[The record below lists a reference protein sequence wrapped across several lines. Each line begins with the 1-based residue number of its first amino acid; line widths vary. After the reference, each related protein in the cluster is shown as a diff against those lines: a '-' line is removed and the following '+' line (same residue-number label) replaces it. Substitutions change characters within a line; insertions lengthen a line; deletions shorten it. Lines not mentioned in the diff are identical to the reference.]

1 MRTPGSLA
9 CVATFVL
16 IHGAMHGGWCWRPVE
31 ALLRRAGHEA
41 HAPTLTG
48 MGDRAHLL
56 SPDVGLDTHV
66 RDVLATLRMEDVHDA
81 VLVLHSYAGVLA
93 GPVVHRAEG
102 RVGRVVA
109 AGAFLVRP
117 GESLADVEPPDVMD
131 RYRRLVAEQGQGW
144 RVPASPAFMD
154 QWSVPEHLRPVV
166 GPRLTDF
173 PARCVDD
180 RVAYDRAV
188 LDALPRDYVEHTA
201 PPLASL
207 AGTMERARVDGWRMH
222 RIATG
227 HDLMLEDPAGTARLL
242 METAT

>member
-1 MRTPGSLA
+1 M
-9 CVATFVL
+9 ATFVL

-31 ALLRRAGHEA
+31 ALLREAGHEA

-48 MGDRAHLL
+48 MGERAHLL
-56 SPDVGLDTHV
+56 SPEVGVDTHV
-66 RDVLATLRMEDVHDA
+66 ADILATLRMEDVRDG

-93 GPVVHRAEG
+93 GPVVQAAAD

-109 AGAFLVRP
+109 MGAFLADP
-117 GESLADVEPPDVMD
+117 GECLADVEPPEVVR
-131 RYRRLVAEQGQGW
+131 RYRQIVADDGHGW

-154 QWSVPEHLRPVV
+154 QWSVPAHLRDFV

-207 AGTMERARVDGWRMH
+207 AATVGRARDRGWRMH
-222 RIATG
+222 QVATG
-227 HDLMLEDPAGTARLL
+227 HDLMLEDPSGTARLL
-242 METAT
+242 MEIAS

>member
-1 MRTPGSLA
+1 MS
-9 CVATFVL
+9 TFVL

-31 ALLRRAGHEA
+31 ELLREAGHEA

-56 SPDVGLDTHV
+56 SPDIGVDTHV
-66 RDVLATLRMEDVHDA
+66 QDVLATLEMEDVRDG

-93 GPVVHRAEG
+93 GPVVAAAG
-102 RVGRVVA
+102 DRVARVVA
-109 AGAFLVRP
+109 MGAFLADP
-117 GESLADVEPPDVMD
+117 GESLADVEPPDVVE
-131 RYRRLVAEQGQGW
+131 RYRRLVAEEGQGW

-154 QWSVPEHLRPVV
+154 QWSVPPALREMV

-173 PARCVDD
+173 PARCVED
-180 RVAYDRAV
+180 VVSYDRAR

-207 AGTMERARVDGWRMH
+207 GATVARARERGWRMH
-222 RIATG
+222 GIATG
-227 HDLMLEDPAGTARLL
+227 HDLMLQDPAGTARLL
-242 METAT
+242 MEIAS

>member
-1 MRTPGSLA
+1 M
-9 CVATFVL
+9 ATFVL

-31 ALLRRAGHEA
+31 ALLREAGHLA

-56 SPDVGLDTHV
+56 SPEVGVDTHV
-66 RDVLATLRMEDVHDA
+66 ADVVATLRMEDVRDG

-93 GPVVHRAEG
+93 GPVARAAG
-102 RVGRVVA
+102 SRVGRVVA
-109 AGAFLVRP
+109 MGAFLADP
-117 GESLADVEPPDVMD
+117 GECLADVEPPGVVE
-131 RYRRLVAEQGQGW
+131 RYRRLVADEGQGW
-144 RVPASPAFMD
+144 RVPASAAFMD
-154 QWSVPEHLRPVV
+154 QWSLPDGLRGVV

-180 RVAYDRAV
+180 RVAYDRAA

-201 PPLASL
+201 PRLASL
-207 AGTMERARVDGWRMH
+207 AATVERARERGWRMH
-222 RIATG
+222 QMATS

-242 METAT
+242 MEIAS

>member
-1 MRTPGSLA
+1 MS
-9 CVATFVL
+9 TFVL

-31 ALLRRAGHEA
+31 ALLREAGHEA

-56 SPDVGLDTHV
+56 SPEVGVDTHV
-66 RDVLATLRMEDVHDA
+66 ADVLATLCMEDVRDG

-93 GPVVHRAEG
+93 GPVVQAAGDRLA
-102 RVGRVVA
+102 RVVA
-109 AGAFLVRP
+109 MGAFLADP
-117 GESLADVEPPDVMD
+117 GECVADVEPPEVMD
-131 RYRRLVAEQGQGW
+131 RYRRLVADEGQGW

-154 QWSVPEHLRPVV
+154 QWAVPARLRDVV

-180 RVAYDRAV
+180 RVQYDRAV

-207 AGTMERARVDGWRMH
+207 AATVERARDRGWRMH
-222 RIATG
+222 ELATS
-227 HDLMLEDPAGTARLL
+227 HDLMLEDPAGTAGLL
-242 METAT
+242 MEIAS